1 MECSTIIV
9 NSYAYTSVLIMND
22 CTIDLLLYIHDND
35 DFCDLCEIVNHFD
48 KFSLCVSY
56 FALSSDKSLSPSR
69 VPASLQ
75 KSREKSAQLYA
86 RSQVEEEMVSKFSLS
101 EFRKKT

>member
-1 MECSTIIV
+1 M
-9 NSYAYTSVLIMND
+9 
-22 CTIDLLLYIHDND
+22 IDLLLYIHDND